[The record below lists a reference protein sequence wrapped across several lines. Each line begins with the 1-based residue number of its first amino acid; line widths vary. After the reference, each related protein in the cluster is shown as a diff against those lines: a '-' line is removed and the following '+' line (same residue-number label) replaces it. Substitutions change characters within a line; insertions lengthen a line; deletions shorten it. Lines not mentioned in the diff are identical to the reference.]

1 MRSLLPL
8 AALAALTFSGCA
20 IEIDPI
26 FTCDQLPSD
35 ACVDDAHPV
44 DFHDG
49 DERLAVGGELTLP
62 VLILEGTAVEFTS
75 DRPDLLEVIRVDD
88 AGPVV
93 RAIAVGR
100 ANVLARSA
108 GRIVTSRPM
117 EVAAI
122 ASIDFRFDGSRDDD
136 ALTELAALPGASEG
150 VRLVAR
156 DLNDLMLVG
165 AEATVTV
172 EAIGAVTVAST
183 ADAEAR
189 GGSIGFFTAPRSGF
203 LVGVRTG
210 ATGTGTLVARVD
222 GVEIATLPITIV
234 PAATTVALTV
244 ASPSTAAGWFQFAG
258 LSGTDDRGVP
268 VAGLVGDFTVAPST
282 LASIDDPRAG
292 EAFIRALAAGEVTVT
307 ATLPDR
313 TLTTTFTIVP

>member
-122 ASIDFRFDGSRDDD
+122 ASIDFRFDGSPDDD

-156 DLNDLMLVG
+156 DLNDLTAGRRRGDGDRRGHRRGHRGVHRRRRG
-165 AEATVTV
+165 A
-172 EAIGAVTVAST
+172 
-183 ADAEAR
+183 R
-189 GGSIGFFTAPRSGF
+189 LGFFTAPRSGF

-268 VAGLVGDFTVAPST
+268 VAGLVGDFTVSPST